1 MKNNNTKKRRIGT
14 SAIQEPKTTTTIWI
28 SFLIFLYIDRRHH
41 HVVDLLLIIN
51 KALGEKREEIG
62 RAHTAES
69 TAEYFLLEDKTP
81 GPHIESN
88 QVSSCFI
95 HSYYLLC
102 CASSSKSSA
111 GPPDS
116 CATWSIH
123 FRELNASQPH
133 TFVLFTRF
141 SKKKKK
147 SRLYRDIARSNWR
160 LEIYLCVSIY
170 FAMMQK
176 TPAQK
181 LIPSPIYIDLFH
193 LSLTVRINKGAPIFC
208 IFLLLF
214 CRFDVC
220 LFVCFLLS
228 VWDLSIKEFSI

>member
-133 TFVLFTRF
+133 TFVLFTRL
-141 SKKKKK
+141 KKKKNPG
-147 SRLYRDIARSNWR
+147 SI
-160 LEIYLCVSIY
+160 EIL
-170 FAMMQK
+170 QG
-176 TPAQK
+176 
-181 LIPSPIYIDLFH
+181 PIGGLKYI
-193 LSLTVRINKGAPIFC
+193 C
-208 IFLLLF
+208 
-214 CRFDVC
+214 VC
-220 LFVCFLLS
+220 LFTLPWCKKPRLKSLFRPRYI
-228 VWDLSIKEFSI
+228 SIFSIFH

>member
-1 MKNNNTKKRRIGT
+1 M
-14 SAIQEPKTTTTIWI
+14 
-28 SFLIFLYIDRRHH
+28 
-41 HVVDLLLIIN
+41 DLLLIIN

-141 SKKKKK
+141 KKKKK
-147 SRLYRDIARSNWR
+147 IPALSRYCKVQ
-160 LEIYLCVSIY
+160 LEAWNI
-170 FAMMQK
+170 
-176 TPAQK
+176 
-181 LIPSPIYIDLFH
+181 
-193 LSLTVRINKGAPIFC
+193 
-208 IFLLLF
+208 
-214 CRFDVC
+214 
-220 LFVCFLLS
+220 FVCVYLLCHDAKNPGSKAYS
-228 VWDLSIKEFSI
+228 VPDIYRSFPSFINSAYK